1 MATIYSYNSNNRW
14 CTYTLT
20 MARSGSTVTITASG
34 SINTSNTSGGD
45 SSGTIYAQ
53 LRYGV
58 SPAQTAANPAKNS
71 TAAET
76 YVTNYGT
83 LISNA
88 AGTAVNQGWT
98 IKSVVSKG
106 GVTNTYSSTKIVT
119 GPTDSSSSPSNPYT
133 FTITWTKTTND
144 AIDLSNVALF
154 FFKSATSTTAP
165 SNGSYAFIGKKVDLN
180 ANYSRYYTQDLHVE
194 IGYTKCKAPTSVTSS
209 VTIQKPGAPI
219 VISWKGAEGGD
230 SNAITGYTLYY
241 RRGAAPTTETYD
253 GKTEISSTVTED
265 SHTYS
270 SFASNSYRG
279 STYYFKVVTKGA
291 AGSSYYSTISSAQAT
306 CKVNSLPTLSSVS
319 ANKDTIARN
328 SATSVKFT
336 LTGAANDGTLS
347 FRYATSNSTSS
358 TTAITNGASLSVA
371 AGTSNVTYYFWAY
384 DGLEYSTS
392 QSITLTRNT
401 LPTAPTISTNK
412 TIVKSSGDNVTFT
425 LTATPG
431 DTGQSVSY
439 YYATS
444 ASGTKTAF
452 TSGSTINVKATTT
465 YYFWAWDGF
474 DFSSS
479 SNKTITL
486 NTPPSY
492 SNTSITGGTLY
503 NSQILSSEQNKI
515 FRLND
520 TASLTASTST
530 GGTLTYQ
537 WYYQMSDLSG
547 DAVVGNTSA
556 TWNVISGATSYS
568 YSTNNSTFKT
578 RGKIYRLKCRITDQL
593 TDYTDVIY
601 VWRIV
606 APTPTIMMVGNTG
619 SASSPSYVDNQSN
632 SESFKDTLIF
642 NVSYDS
648 SLSGA
653 ISSSSISSGSIT
665 GNEVVYNETTHN
677 IKFTTSGIQKDT
689 SYTISFIMAGKTDA
703 PLAEMSKTL
712 STAADPVGLT
722 LEQTY
727 STNPFRPF
735 SGGDNKY
742 SFTLNG
748 INQTNYNLNNNNAI
762 TQIVLKYGNNTKS
775 IIFERDPSTS
785 TGNYLILK
793 FTQNQILD
801 TNFIPETNWN
811 ANQTVTID
819 SITMND
825 IFGFSH
831 TVNFS
836 TNNSIEITFKEGLIT
851 NSTRIDSINGKTT
864 SNTYYIYEG
873 TNQLTYNLSYAAYNT
888 NQQVSC
894 EAYIYRSNSII
905 NPMSI
910 SNWGNIYATTTFIT
924 GNTRTGNIVSENK
937 NISFNVNPISNSQY
951 LYFKMILKLNNI
963 STEIIYSS
971 TVIHFKGVKHIEP
984 TAIITST
991 ISGDNTIITLKS
1003 SNSGADPTNKMRQ
1016 NNGYQVG
1023 LQFSE
1028 TNTFNTDT
1036 IKYLKIENGIGSLT
1050 NGDNYQDIL
1059 DPSGAPF
1066 EDEITLALFNTEESF
1081 GGNWERYY
1089 VRLIYRTFDP
1099 NGLEKTGWSSPIT
1112 IFNMFPTV
1120 SYRPNRVGINTKRV
1134 DEFTSNI
1141 GSIVIGAMN
1150 ENSKIFILK
1159 TGQTQATVDL
1169 TTGKIDGFIL
1179 DGGTW

>member
-20 MARSGSTVTITASG
+20 MARDSNDNNKVVITATG

-58 SPAQTAANPAKNS
+58 SPAQTAANPAKNA
-71 TAAET
+71 TGTTTFVE
-76 YVTNYGT
+76 NYGT
-83 LISNA
+83 LISD
-88 AGTAVNQGWT
+88 GWT
-98 IKSVVSKG
+98 IKSVVTKG
-106 GVTNTYSSTKIVT
+106 STTNTYSSTKIVT
-119 GPTDSSSSPSNPYT
+119 GPTDSSSSPSNPYN

-144 AIDLSNVALF
+144 AISLSNVALF

-180 ANYSRYYTQDLHVE
+180 ANYSRYYTQALSVGV
-194 IGYTKCKAPTSVTSS
+194 GYTACKAPTSVTSS

-219 VISWKGAEGGD
+219 VISWKNADGGT

-319 ANKDTIARN
+319 ANKNIIARN
-328 SATSVKFT
+328 SATSVTFT
-336 LTGAANDGTLS
+336 LSGAANDGTLS

-358 TTAITNGASLSVA
+358 TTGITNGASLSVA

-412 TIVKSSGDNVTFT
+412 TIVKSGGDNVTFG

-431 DTGQSVSY
+431 DTGQSISY

-465 YYFWAWDGF
+465 YYFWAWDGL

-479 SNKTITL
+479 SNKTITV
-486 NTPPSY
+486 NTPPTY
-492 SNTSITGGTLY
+492 SNTSMSGGTLY

-556 TWNVISGATSYS
+556 TWNVISGATTNS
-568 YSTNNSTFKT
+568 YSTNNNIFKT

-601 VWRIV
+601 VWRII
-606 APTPTIMMVGNTG
+606 APTPTIMMVGNAG
-619 SASSPSYVDNQSN
+619 SASSPSYVDVQSS
-632 SESFKDTLIF
+632 SESFKNTLIF

-648 SLSGA
+648 SLSGQ
-653 ISSSSISSGSIT
+653 ISSCSISSGSSVSI
-665 GNEVVYNETTHN
+665 EVDSVSYGTTTHN
-677 IKFTTSGIQKDT
+677 VAFATSGIQKDT
-689 SYTISFIMAGKTDA
+689 SYTISFTMAGETGA
-703 PLAEMSKTL
+703 PPAEMSKTL

-727 STNPFRPF
+727 STNPFKPF

-748 INQTNYNLNNNNAI
+748 INQTNYNLNNDNAI
-762 TQIVLKYGNNTKS
+762 TQIDLKYGNNIKH
-775 IIFERDPSTS
+775 INFERDSSTS

-793 FTQNQILD
+793 FTQDQILD
-801 TNFIPETNWN
+801 TNFIPEANWN
-811 ANQTVTID
+811 TNQTITIN
-819 SITMND
+819 SITMKD
-825 IFGFSH
+825 IFEFSH

-836 TNNSIEITFKEGLIT
+836 ANNSIEITFKEGLIT

-905 NPMSI
+905 NPTSI
-910 SNWGNIYATTTFIT
+910 SNWGNIYATTTFTT
-924 GNTRTGNIVSENK
+924 GDERTENVVSENK
-937 NISFNVNPISNSQY
+937 NVSFNVNQIYNSQY
-951 LYFKMILKLNNI
+951 LYFKLILKLNNI
-963 STEIIYSS
+963 ATEIIYSS

-991 ISGDNTIITLKS
+991 ISGDNTIIILKS

-1028 TNTFNTDT
+1028 TNTFNTNT
-1036 IKYLKIENGIGSLT
+1036 IKYLKVENGIGSLT
-1050 NGDNYQDIL
+1050 NGDDYQDIL
-1059 DPSGAPF
+1059 NPSGTPF
-1066 EDEITLALFNTEESF
+1066 EDEITLALFNTQESF
-1081 GGNWERYY
+1081 SGNWERYY

-1099 NGLEKTGWSSPIT
+1099 NGLEKRGWSSPIT
-1112 IFNMFPTV
+1112 IFNMFPTI

-1134 DEFTSNI
+1134 DEFTSNT

-1159 TGQTQATVDL
+1159 TGQTQATIDL
-1169 TTGKIDGFIL
+1169 TTGKIDGFTL